1 MLTGPPDDF
10 ERVTAALRDLQGDRR
25 LFTVRCYDSFQDAN
39 SPFRHAPSAPTDFVR
54 YAHEC
59 RPLDLVLQYRSAS
72 ADVEGYLS
80 FLSSRIQRYARLL
93 YSVQITEEPNFVDG
107 PDVIDGPYPEVAR
120 ALVEGVVEAKR
131 LLRSLGRPQ
140 VKVGFNSTPTFG
152 PGADFWTGLS
162 AAGTEFLDSL
172 DYVGLDFFPDVFR
185 AVAPD
190 GEPGD
195 LASSVRGVF
204 QAMRSDWLPKAG
216 IPESIPIYV
225 CEHGWPTNQGRS
237 EDRQARVLDCTIRT
251 IYDNRVQLNLGAYSL
266 FALRDVALRTPDNVD
281 NPFSFFGIMTADYQR
296 KLAFETY
303 RELIASLGT

>member
-54 YAHEC
+54 
-59 RPLDLVLQYRSAS
+59 RRVPRLPDLGYSIASVRS

-80 FLSSRIQRYARLL
+80 FLSNRIQQYAPQL

-107 PDVIDGPYPEVAR
+107 PDVIDGPLSGSR
-120 ALVEGVVEAKR
+120 AGPRFKGVVEAKR

-152 PGADFWTGLS
+152 SDVDSGSAFGRRNRIPRQPRLRGTGLLS
-162 AAGTEFLDSL
+162 RRVQA
-172 DYVGLDFFPDVFR
+172 
-185 AVAPD
+185 APD

-195 LASSVRGVF
+195 PALQYAPRPCG
-204 QAMRSDWLPKAG
+204 PIGYTKA
-216 IPESIPIYV
+216 
-225 CEHGWPTNQGRS
+225 
-237 EDRQARVLDCTIRT
+237 
-251 IYDNRVQLNLGAYSL
+251 
-266 FALRDVALRTPDNVD
+266 
-281 NPFSFFGIMTADYQR
+281 
-296 KLAFETY
+296 
-303 RELIASLGT
+303 